1 MLADR
6 ANREIINQAVQQLI
20 PGARRA
26 ELDAGGGPG
35 GPGGARQHPAV
46 QAALNVFQGE
56 VVAVRP
62 RAVEEG
68 ESS

>member
-6 ANREIINQAVQQLI
+6 ANRDLINEVVQRRV
-20 PGARRA
+20 PGALRF
-26 ELDAGGGPG
+26 ELAAAGGA
-35 GPGGARQHPAV
+35 GAGALKHPTV

-62 RAVEEG
+62 RLPEEG
-68 ESS
+68 ETP